1 MPKSD
6 EILRKAIEGFG
17 DEIVEI
23 ATNLIKNEPKVNTGR
38 LRDSLSRRVI
48 DTAFGTRFTLQIFA
62 EDYFVY
68 VDKGRKPNS
77 TPPPVE
83 PIKVWCRQ
91 KGIDEGIAYAIA
103 KSIGKKG
110 IPATNISE
118 RMMKKVFSS
127 MAWRKF
133 EGAATSYVD
142 DLVLNS
148 LIGVSKKGNLTFK

>member
-1 MPKSD
+1 MRNVSLK
-6 EILRKAIEGFG
+6 EAIERFG
-17 DEIVEI
+17 AEIVEI
-23 ATNLIKNEPKVNTGR
+23 ATGLIKNEPKVNTGR
-38 LRDSLSRRVI
+38 LRDSLSRRVL
-48 DTAFGTRFTLQIFA
+48 DTAMGTRYTLQIFA

-83 PIKVWCRQ
+83 PIKEWCKQ
-91 KGIDEGIAYAIA
+91 KGINENVAYAIA

-127 MAWRKF
+127 IAWRKF
-133 EGAATSYVD
+133 EDNCESYVD
-142 DLVLNS
+142 DLVLES

>member
-1 MPKSD
+1 MRNVSLK
-6 EILRKAIEGFG
+6 EAIERLGA
-17 DEIVEI
+17 EIVEI
-23 ATNLIKNEPKVNTGR
+23 ATGLIKNEPKVNTGR
-38 LRDSLSRRVI
+38 LRDSLSRRVL
-48 DTAFGTRFTLQIFA
+48 DTAMGTRYTLQIFA

-83 PIKVWCRQ
+83 PIKEWCKQ
-91 KGIDEGIAYAIA
+91 KGINENVAYAIA

-127 MAWRKF
+127 IAWRKF
-133 EGAATSYVD
+133 EDNCESYVD
-142 DLVLNS
+142 DLVLES